1 MNDLDRQIAFVNELS
16 QEYLNSIIEYQG
28 DSFVNRNLRLKLGLD
43 DWEEFDLNTF
53 RKLED
58 IFQSIPPLEK
68 PLTVYRGVVIP
79 SEEKLDTY
87 DGAYIS
93 TTTDKYMAQRFIE
106 GISDCCILQIT
117 VSPGSKVLP
126 LIDQSL
132 IFEESEVILYRK
144 GELMVTGRISNTI
157 FATYLPKPVV
167 KVVSDR
173 GIINYAQGRKQGSE
187 TCLVS

>member
-1 MNDLDRQIAFVNELS
+1 MNELDRQIAFVNELS